1 MIPVTVTLLSGFL
14 GAGKT
19 TLLNS
24 ILQTEHGMRIAVIE
38 NEFAEADIDRQ
49 IIGDR
54 ASQITT
60 LANGCICCSRAS
72 ELESTLLELL
82 DSRQSGL
89 LNFDRLII
97 ESTGMAD
104 PGPVIRTF
112 FSHPRLAEEYQ
123 LDGVITLVDAVHAAQ
138 QLDNYSVAQSQI
150 GYADRLLLSK
160 TDIAPDTAALIERL
174 QRINARAP
182 IVRVVNGDTDIRS
195 LFDLRGFMLEPA
207 TAPVVQ
213 YRFVPDTPDRVRSLT
228 LTLDYPLEL
237 NALSAVMES
246 LLLRFADN
254 LLRYKGMLWV
264 SGETHRLLF
273 QGVQRLYSSGWD
285 RAWQHDEI
293 PASTLIFI
301 GVDLPEQEIRQAFEA
316 LRPDNL

>member
-1 MIPVTVTLLSGFL
+1 MTPVTVTLLSGFL

-54 ASQITT
+54 VSQITT

-160 TDIAPDTAALIERL
+160 TDIAPDAAALIERL

-182 IVRVVNGDTDIRS
+182 IVRVVNGDTDIHS

-237 NALSAVMES
+237 DALSAVMES

>member
-1 MIPVTVTLLSGFL
+1 MTPVTVTLLTGFL

-19 TLLNS
+19 TLLNT
-24 ILQTEHGMRIAVIE
+24 ILQTEHGLRIAVIE

-72 ELESTLLELL
+72 ELETTLIDLL
-82 DSRQSGL
+82 DSRQAGDLS
-89 LNFDRLII
+89 FDRLVI

-160 TDIAPDTAALIERL
+160 TDIAPDTAALEERL

-182 IVRVVNGDTDIRS
+182 ILPVVQGETDVTA
-195 LFDLRGFMLEPA
+195 LFDLRGFMLEP
-207 TAPVVQ
+207 TAAPAMQ
-213 YRFVPDTPDRVRSLT
+213 FRFLPDRPDRVSSLT
-228 LTLDYPLEL
+228 LHLDFPVGLD
-237 NALSAVMES
+237 ALSEVMES
-246 LLLRFADN
+246 LLLKYADN
-254 LLRYKGMLWV
+254 LLRYKGMFWV
-264 SGETHRLLF
+264 EGETCRLLF

-285 RAWQHDEI
+285 RPWQDDDV
-293 PASTLIFI
+293 PRSTLIFI
-301 GVDLPEQEIRQAFEA
+301 GVDLPAQALREAFET